1 MKKSSIFL
9 LLIALIASI
18 FYVSFYGA
26 QARNDQFKSYLTYA
40 EITGYTLR
48 GSDEELP
55 VEIYTDDDTH
65 KTYKEIYLP
74 FDQQDGLPYLYISYN
89 VGPKEATN
97 ADAFELKITSQVPQA
112 LIDGEMRDLA
122 TLDHNIVTFYGPCWI
137 RVVLHTIDGS
147 ELSDN
152 VRIKCYAVEEDD
164 D

>member
-1 MKKSSIFL
+1 MKKTSIFL
-9 LLIALIASI
+9 LLVMLIASVFFI
-18 FYVSFYGA
+18 SFYA
-26 QARNDQFKSYLTYA
+26 VQPRSDQFKSYLTYA

-48 GSDEELP
+48 GNNEEIP
-55 VEIYTDDDTH
+55 VEVYYDDESK

-112 LIDGEMRDLA
+112 LIDGEMRDLV
-122 TLDHNIVTFYGPCWI
+122 TLDHNIVTFYGPCWV

-147 ELSDN
+147 ELTDN

>member
-9 LLIALIASI
+9 LLLALIASI
-18 FYVSFYGA
+18 FYISFYGA
-26 QARNDQFKSYLTYA
+26 QPRNDQFKSYLEYA

-55 VEIYTDDDTH
+55 VEVYVDEDTG

-74 FDQQDGLPYLYISYN
+74 FDQQDGLPYLYISYR
-89 VGPKEATN
+89 VGPKEASE
-97 ADAFELKITSQVPQA
+97 ADAFEIKITSAVPQKE
-112 LIDGEMRDLA
+112 IDGEMRDLA

-152 VRIKCYAVEEDD
+152 VRIKCYEVVED
-164 D
+164 